1 MSGLTGHIDHLY
13 EDPNLTL
20 EDIVKIYRDISSNS
34 GNIKIFEKI
43 DGYNIYLSYSVVD
56 KKARLL
62 RNNSQIK
69 GGGITIDQLR
79 EEFTT
84 SRIKAGKKSVPANV
98 VNTYVNLITFFEKIV
113 NNVYNSEQDQQLIFG
128 KDSSNNPQFFFN
140 CELIDPY
147 SPNVIKYDK
156 KMIIFHKLGNIKV
169 DAVEGK
175 ILSTDTDEIKAKFQE
190 LHKIF
195 GKSSDIEMTD
205 DKQSRMDLVN
215 SEKLESELGS
225 LRSEFKKFGLDMH
238 NTVGEYFIKGVEK
251 YLADKKTNYDSFQ
264 KEFITK
270 SILSV
275 GFGSK
280 FMKKPRVNEF
290 FTTNNMQNSGD
301 IKNITNEEPAREIF
315 KTIRFPIEKAIFN
328 CSSIL
333 LDHYESRYIS
343 DNKQTADDIIS
354 LVNKAVQNIN
364 NNGTAKQKNNL
375 TKQMDKLRNNVL
387 SFEELINNPVEG
399 VVFSYKD
406 HTYKLTSSFGPV
418 NQIVHMSKFEV
429 ENLRENI
436 KIKPV
441 EANGVKVIFAG
452 SFKPP
457 HRGHLETIKS
467 FIRMPSLSKENFTT
481 EKIIVII
488 GSKSR
493 SSYNGVE
500 FNLNQSLELFKLYL
514 KAANLENI
522 VELRITKREN
532 PVKDV
537 YDFIANDNND
547 PNNAQPGDVILL
559 GVSEKDKGYYSN
571 LAKFVKD
578 KPWRI
583 LFGTDYQMP
592 EFISNHDNTKS
603 VMSSTNFR
611 NAVAKNN
618 LGEVDNFLPEEVLS
632 SSEFKREAY
641 RILGLEAEIQ
651 EFKKEDII
659 RNINEVFKTVEHKKT
674 NKLNLNELI
683 NRVNSIYSK

>member
-20 EDIVKIYRDISSNS
+20 EDIVRIYRDISSKT
-34 GNIKIFEKI
+34 GKIKVYEKI
-43 DGYNIYLSYSVVD
+43 DGYNIYLSYSTVD

-62 RNNSQIK
+62 RNNSQLK
-69 GGGITIDQLR
+69 GGGITIDQLK

-84 SRIKAGKKSVPANV
+84 NRIKAGKKAIPSNV

-113 NNVYNSEQDQQLIFG
+113 SNVYNNEQDQQLVFG
-128 KDSSNNPQFFFN
+128 KDASNNPQFFYN

-156 KMIIFHKLGNIKV
+156 KMIVFHKLGNIKI
-169 DAVEGK
+169 DASEGK
-175 ILSTDTDEIKAKFQE
+175 IVSTDTDEVKAKFQE

-195 GKSSDIEMTD
+195 GKSSDIEITE
-205 DKQSRMDLVN
+205 DKQSRIDLVN
-215 SEKLESELGS
+215 LDKLESELG
-225 LRSEFKKFGLDMH
+225 LIRAEFKKFGLDMH
-238 NTVGEYFIKGVEK
+238 NTIGEYFIKGVEK
-251 YLADKKTNYDSFQ
+251 YLADKKTNYDNFQ

-275 GFGSK
+275 GFGPK
-280 FMKKPRVNEF
+280 FMKKPRINEF

-315 KTIRFPIEKAIFN
+315 RTIRFPIEKAIFN

-354 LVNKAVQNIN
+354 LVNKAIQNIN
-364 NNGTAKQKNNL
+364 NSGTVQQKNNL

-399 VVFSYKD
+399 VVFNYKD

-418 NQIVHMSKFEV
+418 NQIVHMSKFEIQ
-429 ENLRENI
+429 NLREN
-436 KIKPV
+436 KQIKPV
-441 EANGVKVIFAG
+441 EANGVKVVFAG

-493 SSYNGVE
+493 SSSDGTE

-514 KAANLENI
+514 KAANLEDI
-522 VELRITKREN
+522 VELRVTKREN

-592 EFISNHDNTKS
+592 EFVSTHSSTRS
-603 VMSSTNFR
+603 VMSSTSFR
-611 NAVAKNN
+611 NAIAKNN
-618 LGEVDNFLPEEVLS
+618 IEEVDNFLPEEVLS
-632 SSEFKREAY
+632 SGELKREAY